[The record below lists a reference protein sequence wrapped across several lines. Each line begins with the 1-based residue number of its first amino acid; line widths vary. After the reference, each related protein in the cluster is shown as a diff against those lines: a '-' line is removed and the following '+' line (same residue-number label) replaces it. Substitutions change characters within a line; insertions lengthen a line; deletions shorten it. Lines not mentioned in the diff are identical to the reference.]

1 MKAGDLVAVRG
12 GDPNELYVVLKGPY
26 ELITRLPFDITELHV
41 AYDLYSSA
49 GMKSGVKK
57 DDIVIVK
64 RC

>member
-1 MKAGDLVAVRG
+1 MKAGDLVAIRG
-12 GDPNELYVVLKGPY
+12 DDPNELYVVLKGPY

-49 GMKSGVKK
+49 GVRAGVRKN
-57 DDIVIVK
+57 DLELIK

>member
-1 MKAGDLVAVRG
+1 MKAGDLVAIRG
-12 GDPNELYVVLKGPY
+12 DDPNELYVVLKGPY